1 LFIVLLLA
9 VSLTSMRGWTTIETP
24 GAIEMIDSE
33 TVGADGEATVARG
46 DVSSRPISSLVAPA
60 LPTTERATTSPDL
73 GRVFRPP
80 RSLGS

>member
-1 LFIVLLLA
+1 LFIVLVLA
-9 VSLTSMRGWTTIETP
+9 LSLTSMRGWTTSDVP

-33 TVGADGEATVARG
+33 SVGADGEATVPRG
-46 DVSSRPISSLVAPA
+46 DVSSRLISRLVARA
-60 LPTTERATTSPDL
+60 LPTTERAKTSPDL

>member
-9 VSLTSMRGWTTIETP
+9 VSLTSLRGWTTIEAP
-24 GAIEMIDSE
+24 PAIEMIDSE
-33 TVGADGEATVARG
+33 TVGADGDATVARG
-46 DVSSRPISSLVAPA
+46 DASSRPISRPIARA
-60 LPTTERATTSPDL
+60 LPTAERAQTSPDL